1 MSDLDNRLIIEAMS
15 RRGFLGTLGKAAAA
29 AGINPKLPIPNLK
42 DDDDDYDPIDEYERF
57 DFDEWFE
64 FNVRD
69 IIVDNSIGDNKIS
82 NPLADKIELMV
93 ADKVTEGGQLSVD
106 LMNLFDK
113 HADHAFN
120 MGIKFYEALE
130 DPEIVEDIVSDLSN
144 EVITQLNLKQIFANA
159 AAREQRGDK
168 QEDILKDVK
177 AEINNPIEYSKFDTA
192 GGTKDYNYTAD
203 SFIMSDKD
211 SKLIA
216 EAYLNEFKNIRN
228 YIDDLPT
235 IDIPEIFFAGS
246 VGGDT
251 NALFRNINNMPKAMI
266 KKYYDS
272 INNAIEA
279 QNIYYKA
286 GDKFAN
292 FLVRLNGMNNADKPN
307 ALRTIAHEFPN
318 GTSALTIFKNV
329 KKNNRNFILPVQTYR
344 LSIEN
349 LLDTFSD
356 MNTHFLFND
365 QEIDQVVEPILS
377 YYE

>member
-1 MSDLDNRLIIEAMS
+1 MSDIDNRLIIEA
-15 RRGFLGTLGKAAAA
+15 
-29 AGINPKLPIPNLK
+29 
-42 DDDDDYDPIDEYERF
+42 
-57 DFDEWFE
+57 
-64 FNVRD
+64 
-69 IIVDNSIGDNKIS
+69 
-82 NPLADKIELMV
+82 
-93 ADKVTEGGQLSVD
+93 
-106 LMNLFDK
+106 
-113 HADHAFN
+113 
-120 MGIKFYEALE
+120 
-130 DPEIVEDIVSDLSN
+130 
-144 EVITQLNLKQIFANA
+144 
-159 AAREQRGDK
+159 
-168 QEDILKDVK
+168 
-177 AEINNPIEYSKFDTA
+177 
-192 GGTKDYNYTAD
+192 
-203 SFIMSDKD
+203 
-211 SKLIA
+211 
-216 EAYLNEFKNIRN
+216 YLNEFRNIRN

-279 QNIYYKA
+279 QNIYYKE
-286 GDKFAN
+286 GDKFAD

-307 ALRTIAHEFPN
+307 ALRTIAHEFTN
-318 GTSALTIFKNV
+318 GTPALTIFKNV

-344 LSIEN
+344 LSINN